1 MNDAHRKARLRHLIA
16 SDYGKAADFARAT
29 GISKARVS
37 QMTGETEPFGE
48 AAARKLAQ
56 DLNLDENWF
65 NGTQETP
72 KEVSQKSSQT
82 TASAG
87 PVFLN
92 TLSDLTKKV
101 EHPVKDFEIPAFL
114 RKGDRDH
121 DADPSNIVINQ
132 YDAGGGMGNS
142 RLLLSEQPGVIKKW
156 EVDRKWIDANAPN
169 YTSIGNLSIVTGF
182 GPSMRPMFNPGDP
195 LLVDRGIKTVKHD
208 GIYFFR
214 IGDEGYIK
222 IIQRVPSFDGTQ
234 MALRVISKNPDY
246 PAFDISPKAS
256 DFEILALVLTV
267 WKSDQC

>member
-1 MNDAHRKARLRHLIA
+1 MNDAHRKARLRHLITT
-16 SDYGKAADFARAT
+16 DYGKAADFVRAT

-37 QMTGETEPFGE
+37 QMTGDTEPFGE

-65 NGTQETP
+65 NGTLATP
-72 KEVSQKSSQT
+72 KEANQMSSQAT
-82 TASAG
+82 DTSM
-87 PVFLN
+87 PVFLDAH
-92 TLSDLTKKV
+92 TDLTHRI
-101 EHPVKDFEIPAFL
+101 EHPVKDLEIPAFL
-114 RKGDRDH
+114 RKADRDEEI
-121 DADPSNIVINQ
+121 DPASIVINQ
-132 YDAGGGMGNS
+132 FDVGGGMGNS
-142 RLLLSEQPGVIKKW
+142 RLMLSEQPGVIKKW
-156 EVDRKWIDANAPN
+156 EVDRKWIDANVPN
-169 YTSIGNLSIVTGF
+169 YTSIGNLAIVTGF

-246 PAFDISPKAS
+246 PAFDISPKAT